1 MRRLRLIGVWICAGQ
16 VYVGV
21 RAVRSC
27 PDGSCSLVAG
37 LVRDEPVS
45 RARASALAR
54 TTSGS
59 RGSAGRS
66 SGQGRPRRIL
76 GLAVR
81 MRFMSSPVAGS
92 ADRWRTA
99 PAVLGHCLAQAPAV
113 RRTRRRLPHEPST
126 FVPPRSPGD
135 HRTPGPLAQRTLG
148 CRGYAR
154 PRRWLSGPGPGW
166 VYRSVAAPTRT
177 GPRPRSRWCWLGT
190 SLAAFFSAPYW
201 FAPALMTLRNAA
213 ASGVRLMDELPTGPY
228 APWRTPGGAAVTAAT
243 GDDKG
248 PARGDALAIYRSAHK
263 YTRRNGPISAMQCV
277 SLAAR
282 AAGDAGGVR
291 CRRP

>member
-1 MRRLRLIGVWICAGQ
+1 MALRRSQA
-16 VYVGV
+16 YVGV

-76 GLAVR
+76 GLTVR

-92 ADRWRTA
+92 AGRWRAA

-113 RRTRRRLPHEPST
+113 QRTRRRLPHEPST
-126 FVPPRSPGD
+126 FAPPRSPGD
-135 HRTPGPLAQRTLG
+135 HRTPGPPAQHTLG
-148 CRGYAR
+148 CRGHAR
-154 PRRWLSGPGPGW
+154 PRRWLSGPDLGW

-177 GPRPRSRWCWLGT
+177 GPRPRSRWCWHGT
-190 SLAAFFSAPYW
+190 SLAAFSAPYW

-213 ASGVRLMDELPTGPY
+213 ASDVRLMDELSTGPY
-228 APWRTPGGAAVTAAT
+228 APWRTPGGAAVG
-243 GDDKG
+243 GDKRAC
-248 PARGDALAIYRSAHK
+248 PLAMHSQFGRSA
-263 YTRRNGPISAMQCV
+263 YIRLDS
-277 SLAAR
+277 
-282 AAGDAGGVR
+282 R
-291 CRRP
+291 CRRQPLASGSAAGGGGISYRRVHRASMITSWAMPVSMV